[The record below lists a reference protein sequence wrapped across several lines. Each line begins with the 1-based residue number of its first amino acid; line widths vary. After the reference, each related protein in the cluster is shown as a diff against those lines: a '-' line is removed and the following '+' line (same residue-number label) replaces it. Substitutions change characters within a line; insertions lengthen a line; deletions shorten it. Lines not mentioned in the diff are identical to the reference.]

1 MSTETLEKK
10 IVQRKPM
17 PLYKVLLHNDNHTPM
32 DYVIEVL
39 MKTIP
44 KMQPT
49 KARSVMLEAHNSG
62 VAVVIVCALEH
73 AEFYSES
80 LGRHG
85 LNSTYEPDG

>member
-1 MSTETLEKK
+1 MSTETIEKK

-17 PLYKVLLHNDNHTPM
+17 PLYKVLLHNDDHTPM
-32 DYVIEVL
+32 DYVTEVL

-49 KARSVMLEAHNSG
+49 KARSIMMEAHNSG
-62 VAVVIVCALEH
+62 AAVVIVCALEH

-80 LGRHG
+80 LNRHG
-85 LNSTYEPDG
+85 LMSTYEPDC

>member
-10 IVQRKPM
+10 SVQRKPM
-17 PLYKVLLHNDNHTPM
+17 PLYKVLLHNDDHTPM
-32 DYVIEVL
+32 NYVIEVL

-44 KMQPT
+44 KMQPS
-49 KARSVMLEAHNSG
+49 KACKIMLEAHNSG

-80 LGRHG
+80 LNRHN
-85 LNSTYEPDG
+85 LTSTYEPDC